1 MLLLTTAATV
11 LRLTTGSAGEVAVS
25 YSYADNNAGVFSYGG
40 DALTPITGAATTPIV
55 PAPSTGQRNVRQVTV
70 SNTHASVSN
79 LCTVDVYDGTDA
91 IPQWKGTLAPGERV
105 ILDEA
110 GDWLYYAADGT
121 LRAGP
126 VAFTS
131 LSDAPSTYVGHA
143 HQIVAVNPGETALDF
158 VGGINAWDVPTLKQV
173 GIEKTHPEGTAGFIA
188 SAYQDT
194 DFNNP
199 SSTAEIRCG
208 VEPGNLRAKM
218 YLAVA
223 DALNAAADLVIE
235 FVDDNGD
242 VTANA
247 YWRMK
252 LTGLPPLVIEGS
264 TGGLVLNANP
274 IAITGADTTGS
285 DTATFSATNA
295 PAAISPQKWIRIAI
309 DGVDG
314 WVPWFST

>member
-1 MLLLTTAATV
+1 MLLLTTASTV

-40 DALTPITGAATTPIV
+40 DALTPITGAATTDIV

-126 VAFTS
+126 VAFTA
-131 LSDAPSTYVGHA
+131 LSDVPSSYVGHA
-143 HQIVAVNPGETALDF
+143 LQI
-158 VGGINAWDVPTLKQV
+158 
-173 GIEKTHPEGTAGFIA
+173 
-188 SAYQDT
+188 
-194 DFNNP
+194 
-199 SSTAEIRCG
+199 
-208 VEPGNLRAKM
+208 
-218 YLAVA
+218 
-223 DALNAAADLVIE
+223 AADLVIE